1 MKITKIPDTGRGLM
15 RQNTL
20 FVTFQIRARRHPDRV
35 GVENDDGDACTGF
48 SCWGVF
54 YDGKRIASRAG
65 KQIEH
70 VADVSQTSHTQAD
83 SRKVDSDVPRVK
95 YRIRIHIGKKETSM
109 ILIMALLAVVAILI
123 AITVYDHYKSK

>member
-1 MKITKIPDTGRGLM
+1 M

-35 GVENDDGDACTGF
+35 GVEDDDGDVRTGF

-70 VADVSQTSHTQAD
+70 IADINQTPLTSGLTQSRFGYVASEIWD
-83 SRKVDSDVPRVK
+83 
-95 YRIRIHIGKKETSM
+95 
-109 ILIMALLAVVAILI
+109 
-123 AITVYDHYKSK
+123 